1 MKKKNLLFRFAVLV
15 TAMMCA
21 LGASAYSFV
30 YDNFYYNITGT
41 NPATVEV
48 TFKDTN
54 YNSYSGKVTIPG
66 SVIYNGVTY
75 TVTAIG
81 AGAFQNCDYLT
92 GVTIPNTVKT
102 IGVAAFNNCYH
113 YDFTT
118 LVLPPSVTTIESCAF
133 DNCTGL
139 TQLTLPASLKTI
151 GREAF
156 RHCDNLKHVTIPAS
170 VTSIGSDAFGYCSSL
185 LGVTCLAATP
195 PTLSGNY
202 TFYSSVY
209 SGGTLFVPK
218 GSVDAYKSANYW
230 SRFTNVQPH
239 LEYALNEKGSNITF
253 SSTGDY
259 PWTNIVEG
267 SRVYARSGNMGAHNS
282 SSEMTATVTLSVP
295 DSIKFD
301 FKALGEGSNYDVCVF
316 MVDGTQKFS
325 YGSRQNTWETYS
337 AYLSTGTHT
346 LTWRYTKDGSV
357 NPTGDYFAVD
367 NVRLVTEA
375 YACYTPSNTT
385 LTFYYDAQRSS
396 RTGTTYDLNTGNDYP
411 GWYSDNTKN
420 NVTKVVF
427 DPSFAAAR
435 PTTTCAWF
443 RDMTRLQTITGLNYL
458 NTSQVTSMRGMFAWC
473 DNLQSVDVSNFNTAN
488 VTDMIAMFASCEQL
502 SSLNLSHFST
512 SNVTQMSN
520 MFVGCHQLTSL
531 DVSSFNTAKVTNMYA
546 MFGDC
551 PKLTSLNLS
560 HFNTEKVTD
569 MSLMFHDC
577 SQLQTIYV
585 GDGWS
590 TAAVA
595 NSSNMFYGCT
605 SLVGGQGTT
614 YNASYVD
621 KTYAHIDGGPSNP
634 GYFTAKT
641 EAYACYTESNTTL
654 TFYCD
659 NQRSSRTGTTY
670 DVNLNQGTSLP
681 AWNTND
687 VVSNVTKA
695 VFDPSFA
702 NARPTS
708 TGAWFPNMS
717 KLKSITG
724 LNFLNTSEVTYM
736 SLMFFGCSGLT
747 NLDLSSW
754 NTAMVTN
761 MSHMFQNCSQLQ
773 TIYVGD
779 EWSTSAVT
787 QSSYMFCECT
797 SLVGGMGTTY
807 SSSNPWDKTYAHI
820 DGGPSNP
827 GYFTDK
833 NAALR
838 GDVDGN
844 GEVGMDDLSA
854 LINYLLTG
862 DGSSINMANAACCD
876 SPGSTSVGMDDLSA
890 LINFLLTSTW
900 Q

>member
-15 TAMMCA
+15 TAMMSA

-30 YDNFYYNITGT
+30 YNNFYYNITGT

-54 YNSYSGKVTIPG
+54 YNSYSGNVTIPS

-118 LVLPPSVTTIESCAF
+118 LVLPPSVTAIESSAF

-156 RHCDNLKHVTIPAS
+156 KNCANLKHVTIPAS
-170 VTSIGSDAFGYCSSL
+170 VTSIGSDAFGYCNSL

-195 PTLSGNY
+195 PSLSSNY

-253 SSTGDY
+253 SSMGDY

-282 SSEMTATVTLSVP
+282 SSEMTATVTLSAP

-301 FKALGEGSNYDVCVF
+301 FKAWGEGTTTFYDKCVF
-316 MVDGTQKFS
+316 SIDGTAQFT
-325 YGSRQNTWETYS
+325 YGAFDNDWTTYS

-346 LTWRYTKDGSV
+346 LTWRYTKDGSF

-367 NVRLVTEA
+367 NVRLVTEG

-385 LTFYYDAQRSS
+385 LTFYYDAKRSS
-396 RTGTTYDLNTGNDYP
+396 RSGTTYDLNTGDDSP

-420 NVTKVVF
+420 NVTTVVF
-427 DPSFAAAR
+427 DPSFADAK

-443 RDMTRLQTITGLNYL
+443 RDMTRLQTITGLDYL
-458 NTSQVTSMRGMFAWC
+458 NTSQVTSMRGMFSWC
-473 DNLQSVDVSNFNTAN
+473 DNLQSVDVSSFNTAN
-488 VTDMIAMFASCEQL
+488 VTNMIAMFAYCEQL

-512 SNVTQMSN
+512 SNVTLMSN

-531 DVSSFNTAKVTNMYA
+531 DVSSFNTDKVTNMYA

-551 PKLTSLNLS
+551 PILTSLDLS
-560 HFNTEKVTD
+560 GFNTAMVTD

-595 NSSNMFYGCT
+595 NSSNMFKNCT
-605 SLVGGQGTT
+605 SLVGGMGTT
-614 YNASYVD
+614 YDVNHID
-621 KTYAHIDGGPSNP
+621 KAYAHIDGGPSNP

-670 DVNLNQGTSLP
+670 DVNLNQGTSFP
-681 AWNTND
+681 AWFTND

-708 TGAWFPNMS
+708 MGAWFSYMS

-736 SLMFFGCSGLT
+736 ALMFYGCSGLT

-761 MSHMFQNCSQLQ
+761 MQSMFINCSGLT

-779 EWSTSAVT
+779 EWSTSAVAKST
-787 QSSYMFCECT
+787 YMFYGCT
-797 SLVGGMGTTY
+797 SLVGGMGTTFDA
-807 SSSNPWDKTYAHI
+807 SHVDATYAHI

-833 NAALR
+833 NATLR
-838 GDVDGN
+838 GDVN
-844 GEVGMDDLSA
+844 
-854 LINYLLTG
+854 G
-862 DGSSINMANAACCD
+862 DGSVSISDVTTLIDYLLSDDASGVNLSEADCNRDGSISISDVTSLIDYLLSDIWAN
-876 SPGSTSVGMDDLSA
+876 
-890 LINFLLTSTW
+890 
-900 Q
+900 

>member
-15 TAMMCA
+15 AAMMCA

-30 YDNFYYNITGT
+30 YNNFYYNITGT

-48 TFKDTN
+48 TYKDTN
-54 YNSYSGKVTIPG
+54 YNSYSGNVTIPS
-66 SVIYNGVTY
+66 SVTYNGVTY

-81 AGAFQNCDYLT
+81 AGAFQNCENLT
-92 GVTIPNTVKT
+92 GVAIPNTVKT

-118 LVLPPSVTTIESCAF
+118 LVLPPSVITIESSAF

-139 TQLTLPASLKTI
+139 TQLTLPASLKSI
-151 GREAF
+151 GSEAF
-156 RHCDNLKHVTIPAS
+156 KNCDKLKHVTIPAS
-170 VTSIGSDAFGYCSSL
+170 VTSIGSDAFGYCSNL

-253 SSTGDY
+253 SSTGDSSTGDY

-267 SRVYARSGNMGAHNS
+267 SRVYASSGNMGAHNS
-282 SSEMTATVTLSVP
+282 SSEMTATVTLSAP

-325 YGSRQNTWETYS
+325 YGSRQDTWETYS

-346 LTWRYTKDGSV
+346 LTWRYTKDGSF

-385 LTFYYDAQRSS
+385 LTFYYDAKRSS
-396 RTGTTYDLNTGNDYP
+396 RSGTTYDLNTGDDYP

-427 DPSFAAAR
+427 DPSFADAK

-443 RDMTRLQTITGLNYL
+443 RDMTRLQTITGLYYL
-458 NTSQVTSMRGMFAWC
+458 NTSQVTSMKGMFAWC

-488 VTDMIAMFASCEQL
+488 VTDMIAMFACCEQL

-531 DVSSFNTAKVTNMYA
+531 DVSSFNTDKVTNMYA

-551 PKLTSLNLS
+551 PKLTSLDLS
-560 HFNTEKVTD
+560 GFKTTKLTD

-590 TAAVA
+590 TTDVT
-595 NSSNMFYGCT
+595 NSSNMFKNCT
-605 SLVGGQGTT
+605 SLVGGMGTT
-614 YNASYVD
+614 YDASHID
-621 KTYAHIDGGPSNP
+621 KAYAHIDGGPSNP

-641 EAYACYTESNTTL
+641 EAYACYTPSNTTL
-654 TFYCD
+654 TFYYD
-659 NQRSSRTGTTY
+659 TRRSSRTGTTY
-670 DVNLNQGTSLP
+670 DL
-681 AWNTND
+681 NTNYD
-687 VVSNVTKA
+687 TPGWITDDTYASVTKV

-702 NARPTS
+702 DARPLS
-708 TGAWFPNMS
+708 TVAWFKNMENLHFIEGV
-717 KLKSITG
+717 KY
-724 LNFLNTSEVTYM
+724 LNTSEVY
-736 SLMFFGCSGLT
+736 LMPQMFYGCSSIT
-747 NLDLSSW
+747 SLDLSSF
-754 NTAMVTN
+754 NTSKVSVMN
-761 MSHMFQNCSQLQ
+761 HMFNRCANLR

-779 EWSTSAVT
+779 GWSTSAVN
-787 QSSYMFCECT
+787 QSSNMFYGCT

-807 SSSNPWDKTYAHI
+807 SSSNPTNKTYAHI

-833 NAALR
+833 NATLR
-838 GDVDGN
+838 GDVNGRDG
-844 GEVGMDDLSA
+844 VTIADVSA
-854 LINYLLTG
+854 LIDYLLTG
-862 DGSSINMANAACCD
+862 DTTGINMAAADCNGLD
-876 SPGSTSVGMDDLSA
+876 GVTIADVSA
-890 LINFLLTSTW
+890 LIDYLLTGSW
-900 Q
+900 